1 MAVLPEYFRPILEFQ
16 KIMEVHE
23 NSLNVFEKN
32 ADQVWKNLFIQTCDE
47 ATISL
52 YENRFGIIPIPG
64 DTLEYRRKR
73 LLQKYNT
80 ITPFSIEFLKSRLT
94 VMYGDDYSLVMD
106 PVACKLTISVTSDRY
121 GAIDMLYDLLWDV
134 IPAHLE
140 VVSNQQVTNF
150 VSGSIYACEIMAG
163 TCIQTI

>member
-1 MAVLPEYFRPILEFQ
+1 MTILPEFFRPVLEFQ
-16 KIMEVHE
+16 KIMEAHGISIE
-23 NSLNVFEKN
+23 KFE
-32 ADQVWKNLFIQTCDE
+32 DDVQQVRDNLFIQTCDE
-47 ATISL
+47 ATVCL
-52 YENRFGIIPIPG
+52 YEKRFGITPIPG
-64 DTLEYRRKR
+64 DTLEYRKQR

-80 ITPFSIEFLKSRLT
+80 IVPFSIGFLKSRLT
-94 VMYGDDYSLVMD
+94 EMYGEKYSLALD

-150 VSGSIYACEIMAG
+150 VSGNIYVCESMSGI
-163 TCIQTI
+163 CIQTI